1 MPQSRPDRRQTG
13 GSKKKKTRS
22 GGGKRPEPR
31 TAFQH
36 LTQLVKWVDL
46 VIEVLDARLP
56 VSTRH
61 PQSDSIFGSCPRM
74 LVMTKQDLADPK
86 QAAVLRDRL
95 EKSTGLPCMSLSL
108 KRSSGKAELLDIAV
122 EATRPKLESLIAKG
136 IRPRPMRVC
145 VVGLPNVGK
154 SSLIN
159 WLIGRKKTKT
169 GDRPG
174 ITQGTQWVRVHPQL
188 ELLDTPG
195 ILPPI
200 AFTPIVQTKLA
211 MMNLLPERNYDTATT
226 ANNALLILRE
236 RYGDLLENYT
246 AGLSQP
252 DKDLTHF
259 AQSRNL
265 ITSGANPDI
274 QRAAQVF
281 LSDLRD
287 GRVGR
292 VTLDE

>member
-1 MPQSRPDRRQTG
+1 MPESRPDRRPSG
-13 GSKKKKTRS
+13 GSGKKKSRS
-22 GGGKRPEPR
+22 SKGKRPVPR

-36 LTQLVKWVDL
+36 LTQLVKLVDL

-61 PQSDSIFGSCPRM
+61 PQSDAIFGSCPKL

-86 QAAVLRDRL
+86 QAAILREEIED
-95 EKSTGLPCMSLSL
+95 STGIPCMSLSL
-108 KRSSGKAELLDIAV
+108 KRSSGKAELLDLAL
-122 EATRPKLESLIAKG
+122 EATKPKLDALVAKG

-200 AFTPIVQTKLA
+200 AFTPLVRSKLA
-211 MMNLLPERNYDTATT
+211 MLNLLPIGKYDIPTT
-226 ANNALLILRE
+226 ANSALIVLRE
-236 RYGDLLENYT
+236 KYADLLERYT
-246 AGLSQP
+246 EGLSH
-252 DKDLTHF
+252 DDNGLEYF
-259 AQSRNL
+259 AQARNL

-287 GRVGR
+287 GKVGR
-292 VTLDE
+292 ITLD